1 MIWLH
6 RYAKLVAAC
15 TVLLIAAGG
24 MVTST
29 GSGLAVPDWPNTYGW
44 FMFSFP
50 FEKWVG
56 GIFYEHGHRLIA
68 STVGFLTVILALWT
82 WRVEPRRWVRWLGVS
97 ALGAVILQGLLGG
110 ITVLLLLPAPVSIG
124 HAGLAQL
131 FFCITVSLA
140 IFTSPGWK
148 TITKPVVDPML
159 QRVALTTTILIY
171 CQILLG
177 ATMRHTG
184 AGLAIPD
191 FPLMFG
197 RLLPPAWNAG
207 VAIAFAH
214 RVGAL
219 FVTLAILA
227 TAGHVWFHHRDRR
240 ELVRPASLLVL
251 LVLTQITLGAY
262 VVWSGL
268 QPFINTAHVVNGALV
283 LATSLVLTLRSVRS
297 RFAQDSFV
305 VREQAARD
313 RSGGVA
319 HDRNTL
325 LTHPPVDNGHL

>member
-1 MIWLH
+1 MTWLH

-68 STVGFLTVILALWT
+68 STVGFLTIILALWT
-82 WRVEPRRWVRWLGVS
+82 WIAEPRRWVRWLGVA

-148 TITKPVVDPML
+148 TITNPVVDPML
-159 QRVALTTTILIY
+159 QRVALTTTILVY
-171 CQILLG
+171 CQILIG
-177 ATMRHTG
+177 ATMRHTA

-197 RLLPPAWNAG
+197 RLLPPSWNAG
-207 VAIAFAH
+207 IAIAFAH

-219 FVTLAILA
+219 FVTLGILA

-240 ELVRPASLLVL
+240 ELVRPARLLVL

-283 LATSLVLTLRSVRS
+283 LATSLVLTLRSVRY
-297 RFAQDSFV
+297 RFAPASPS
-305 VREQAARD
+305 VRQQVARD
-313 RSGGVA
+313 RVSGVS
-319 HDRNTL
+319 HDRTAL
-325 LTHPPVDNGHL
+325 LTHPPVDSSHL

>member
-6 RYAKLVAAC
+6 RYTKLVAAC

-68 STVGFLTVILALWT
+68 STVGFLTIILALWT
-82 WRVEPRRWVRWLGVS
+82 WLVEPRRWVRWLGVT
-97 ALGAVILQGLLGG
+97 ALGTVILQGLLGG

-148 TITKPVVDPML
+148 NSTNPVVDPML
-159 QRVALTTTILIY
+159 QRLALTTTIVVY

-177 ATMRHTG
+177 ATMRHT
-184 AGLAIPD
+184 ASGLAIPD

-197 RLLPPAWNAG
+197 RLWPPTWDAG
-207 VAIAFAH
+207 IAIAFAH
-214 RVGAL
+214 RLGAVV
-219 FVTLAILA
+219 VTVSILA
-227 TAGHVWFHHRDRR
+227 TAAHVWFHHLDRR
-240 ELVRPASLLVL
+240 ALVRPASLLVL

-283 LATSLVLTLRSVRS
+283 LATSLVLTLRSARY
-297 RFAQDSFV
+297 RFAQESPV
-305 VREQAARD
+305 VREQAARS
-313 RSGGVA
+313 RPSGVSPE
-319 HDRNTL
+319 RTTL
-325 LTHPPVDNGHL
+325 LTHPPVDSSHL